1 MIIILSIIIL
11 ILLLLLFQNYLSK
24 RRLDSNLRYI
34 SKKVNHLI
42 SNDSSDRILL
52 MTEHKALRKL
62 LVEVNQLLDY
72 HQEYIADNTRMRMSM
87 NRMLTNVSHDLK
99 TPLTVVLGY
108 LENLQYDKDYTSEER
123 NALLA
128 KVSVKVIDVASLI
141 NKFFDLAKLESGD
154 WQLDSKRIHINEVC
168 RKVIVGYH
176 DTLIHKGFDVEI
188 DIPKEPLYLYGD
200 EDALIRI
207 LNNLLSN
214 AIRYGQDGNFVSLKL
229 YDDNELVTIEVTDKG
244 KGILH
249 SDQDR
254 IFERLYTVKD
264 SKSEFTQG
272 SGLGLTISKRL
283 TEQMQGKLAFS
294 SSPTTRTTFV
304 LSFKKA

>member
-1 MIIILSIIIL
+1 MILILSISIL
-11 ILLLLLFQNYLSK
+11 ILLLLLFQSYLSK

-34 SKKVNHLI
+34 SNKVNHLI

-52 MTEHKALRKL
+52 MTEHKALREL
-62 LVEVNQLLDY
+62 LIEINQLLDY
-72 HQEYIADNTRMRMSM
+72 HQEYVVDNARMRISM
-87 NRMLTNVSHDLK
+87 NRMLTNISHDLK
-99 TPLTVVLGY
+99 TPLTVALGY
-108 LENLQYDKDYTSEER
+108 LENLQFDKDYTPEER
-123 NALLA
+123 DAMLA

-154 WQLDSKRIHINEVC
+154 WKLDSKRIHINEVC
-168 RKVIVGYH
+168 RKVIVGYY

-188 DIPKEPLYLYGD
+188 DIPKEPLYLSGD

-214 AIRYGQDGNFVSLKL
+214 AIRYGKDGNFVSLKL
-229 YDDNELVTIEVTDKG
+229 YEDNELIMIEVTDKG
-244 KGILH
+244 KGIVH
-249 SDQDR
+249 SEQER

-283 TEQMQGKLAFS
+283 TEQMQGKIEFS
-294 SSPTTRTTFV
+294 SVPSNQTTFV
-304 LSFKKA
+304 LSFKKV